1 MRGIIRTLALGAVLA
16 ASAATGAMAQ
26 GINNTGY
33 SRSYYGDNSY
43 SAPPAGYYGNNA
55 YSNTWYDRQGYA
67 GYHYAPAPTYNY
79 APAPTYSYVPGTA
92 YAPGPGGGDSYGSS
106 SSYGTG
112 GWDNGRPGPSQQ
124 APWGYGGE
132 YGYNAGFRSPSK
144 Y

>member
-16 ASAATGAMAQ
+16 AGTTAAMAQ

-33 SRSYYGDNSY
+33 DRAYYGAPGPNS
-43 SAPPAGYYGNNA
+43 
-55 YSNTWYDRQGYA
+55 TWYDRQAYRTYG
-67 GYHYAPAPTYNY
+67 YAPAPY
-79 APAPTYSYVPGTA
+79 AGVPYARAPNF
-92 YAPGPGGGDSYGSS
+92 GGGDSYGSS
-106 SSYGTG
+106 SRNSYAP
-112 GWDNGRPGPSQQ
+112 GWWGDTYGPAQQ

>member
-1 MRGIIRTLALGAVLA
+1 
-16 ASAATGAMAQ
+16 MAQ

-33 SRSYYGDNSY
+33 SRGYYGDNSY
-43 SAPPAGYYGNNA
+43 YTPPAGYYSNN
-55 YSNTWYDRQGYA
+55 WYDRQGYA
-67 GYHYAPAPTYNY
+67 GYPYAPAPTY
-79 APAPTYSYVPGTA
+79 APAPAYVPGA
-92 YAPGPGGGDSYGSS
+92 VYAPGPGGGDNYGSS

-112 GWDNGRPGPSQQ
+112 GWDNGRPGPTQQ